1 MATMMTPEEVPA
13 PTDLSEGLD
22 FKMDL
27 HASPASLLR
36 VRIEDNPHRSVDVG
50 RFKLYIAGMMTVL
63 EDLRGRPTMVENP
76 KVTDVPAKRFN
87 AKQSER
93 ARCASIAITRL
104 EDALLYAER
113 ALTT

>member
-1 MATMMTPEEVPA
+1 MTTTMKPEDTPPA
-13 PTDLSEGLD
+13 QDMSQGLD

-27 HASPASLLR
+27 HASPSALLR
-36 VRIEDNPHRSVDVG
+36 VRIDDNPHRSAEVG

-63 EDLRGRPTMVENP
+63 EELRGRPTLVENP
-76 KVTDVPAKRFN
+76 NVTDVPAKRFN